1 MGRVGSG
8 GFTLSGSAGQSSVA
22 IATASGGF
30 TLSGTSPTGVGS
42 AGSGGLVL
50 TGTSPVGVGKVGT
63 GGFTLSGHAVAIP
76 TVVAVASGGFVLS
89 RDLGRRPWA
98 GSARRGFDPGGH
110 GRDRP
115 GPRSRAPGGFVSL
128 GHLRRSPPTARSA
141 CPGTSPRAVE
151 AALLR
156 GDPAHGRPWPP
167 AAVFNGSAKDA
178 SDPSAKT
185 PHVVF
190 RLASEPN
197 ALITSAS
204 SWGDARDPGRDRSSA
219 GQDHS
224 NAMALR
230 VVAVLGDGTANGAG
244 IVRLSYRTGGTTP
257 LILADRSQG
266 PERGRARE
274 QLQYVQLRRSRVRH
288 PRPG

>member
-1 MGRVGSG
+1 M
-8 GFTLSGSAGQSSVA
+8 F
-22 IATASGGF
+22 
-30 TLSGTSPTGVGS
+30 
-42 AGSGGLVL
+42 
-50 TGTSPVGVGKVGT
+50 
-63 GGFTLSGHAVAIP
+63 
-76 TVVAVASGGFVLS
+76 
-89 RDLGRRPWA
+89 
-98 GSARRGFDPGGH
+98 
-110 GRDRP
+110 
-115 GPRSRAPGGFVSL
+115 
-128 GHLRRSPPTARSA
+128 
-141 CPGTSPRAVE
+141 E
-151 AALLR
+151 AA
-156 GDPAHGRPWPP
+156 RPE
-167 AAVFNGSAKDA
+167 DA
-178 SDPSAKT
+178 SDPSKT

-204 SWGDARDPGRDRSSA
+204 SWGDARIRVESLSA

-274 QLQYVQLRRSRVRH
+274 QLPECSAPSSSTP